1 MQASDITGVDP
12 TVALRLLAV
21 ARSIAPCLDSLT
33 GDDAM
38 TAVAI
43 IQGVAAE
50 LPAPGSRT
58 CPLTQ
63 SRNGTSIGFDAFA
76 SAWTAEG
83 RGGATGPVW
92 SHCRL
97 VRRARRDIPGSGRG
111 GEPVAGAAAVTAW
124 GGYFYPHAVSVRR
137 KQATGRHG
145 CDVRPS
151 GGPGGGSA
159 G

>member
-50 LPAPGSRT
+50 LPAPGSRRVRS
-58 CPLTQ
+58 Q
-63 SRNGTSIGFDAFA
+63 SRNGTSIGFDAFV
-76 SAWTAEG
+76 SAWTPEEKAALRSLCG
-83 RGGATGPVW
+83 HSVASSGAPVG
-92 SHCRL
+92 
-97 VRRARRDIPGSGRG
+97 VFPAPGVVESLWPER
-111 GEPVAGAAAVTAW
+111 
-124 GGYFYPHAVSVRR
+124 
-137 KQATGRHG
+137 QL
-145 CDVRPS
+145 
-151 GGPGGGSA
+151 
-159 G
+159 